1 MKRTNLQ
8 NTKFWWLV
16 KNTNITEL
24 QKMAL
29 VRQYTAGR
37 TQKSSEMKEEEMEM
51 LLWNLRQL
59 WESMNKMRRKIFVQ
73 IAKIKLSDEKITEQQ
88 ALGYIHKIV
97 GLNILKREKLND
109 YTKEELSQILDKLDA
124 IAPKQQ
130 RKYRKKMSAEY

>member
-59 WESMNKMRRKIFVQ
+59 WESMNRMRRKIFVQ

-97 GLNILKREKLND
+97 GLNIPKREKLND
-109 YTKEELSQILDKLDA
+109 YTKEELSQILNKLDA

-130 RKYRKKMSAEY
+130 VKYRKNLKLV